1 MNPFSVDSSTLKK
14 EAMGPEES
22 EESPLPMSRGQIL
35 LQIPGTVRLLYSW
48 FTAHELEQRPSRQA
62 HSESEGR
69 NGICRGLGQ
78 WFCRLMVLS

>member
-1 MNPFSVDSSTLKK
+1 MVDSSTLKK
-14 EAMGPEES
+14 EAMGLEES
-22 EESPLPMSRGQIL
+22 EESPLPMRRGQIL

-48 FTAHELEQRPSRQA
+48 FTARELEQRQSRHA
-62 HSESEGR
+62 HGESEGR